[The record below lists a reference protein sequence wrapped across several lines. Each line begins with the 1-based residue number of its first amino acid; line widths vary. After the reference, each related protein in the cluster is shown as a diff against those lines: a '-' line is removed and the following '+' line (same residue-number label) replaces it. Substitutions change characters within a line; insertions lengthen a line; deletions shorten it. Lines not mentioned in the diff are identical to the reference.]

1 MGESTMHE
9 WGGSRKWVFLPYYVG
24 FIMQQIKFYKNILQ
38 LLNIKEYNLVHTKA
52 TFNYTTYG
60 I

>member
-1 MGESTMHE
+1 MHE